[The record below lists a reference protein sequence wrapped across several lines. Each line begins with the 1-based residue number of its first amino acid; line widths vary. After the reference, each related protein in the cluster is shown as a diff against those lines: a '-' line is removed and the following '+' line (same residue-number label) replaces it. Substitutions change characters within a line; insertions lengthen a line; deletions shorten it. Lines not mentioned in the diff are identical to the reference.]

1 MISLRSEVH
10 NLPPE
15 QSNLTHLFPKPKPQ
29 LLTMAPLILEP
40 IDPAIR
46 TDQIES
52 EECLFTYY
60 YIPSRIPPS
69 IQPDP
74 SRFATTK
81 SIFPYPSDPRPPTP
95 ERGQLVTFIPGGNGH
110 GRQYFPLMLYLSEVL
125 PGYTYA
131 TYDRR
136 QMSLSQPISLSP
148 KVPGVKRKFS
158 HPQQARDTLAIIQA
172 LNFDTSIIFGS
183 SLGGIIAYQL
193 ALDHPSA
200 VTSLIIH
207 EAPTFSLLPDAS
219 KIYDGFRGMH
229 EDFEDGKDVARAWRR
244 FNKFFI
250 GLGDDKD
257 KKEKEVEGMRE
268 VSSPEVE
275 NEVNFWENEFLSA
288 FWTPDLRRLRGLA
301 APKNSRKGS
310 VFGSEVFEGLIV
322 EGRDGNPSIVVGG
335 ANPKRVGG
343 KVVIMRGERSGEAFY
358 ARACVEQ
365 AEVLGMGNGITGP
378 RDGVMIV
385 PGHHQGFEAEV
396 EAFAPV
402 FLDVLSGF
410 ELAEEEE
417 DDEEE
422 KEEVIPEPEIV
433 KVLSVETSQEYENP
447 PQFEVNEKCEKL
459 GKREKLEKKS
469 LQWTSRMSRL
479 FVA

>member
-1 MISLRSEVH
+1 
-10 NLPPE
+10 
-15 QSNLTHLFPKPKPQ
+15 
-29 LLTMAPLILEP
+29 
-40 IDPAIR
+40 
-46 TDQIES
+46 
-52 EECLFTYY
+52 
-60 YIPSRIPPS
+60 
-69 IQPDP
+69 
-74 SRFATTK
+74 
-81 SIFPYPSDPRPPTP
+81 
-95 ERGQLVTFIPGGNGH
+95 GQLVTFIPGGNGH

-136 QMSLSQPISLSP
+136 QMSLSQPISPSP

-310 VFGSEVFEGLIV
+310 V
-322 EGRDGNPSIVVGG
+322 
-335 ANPKRVGG
+335 
-343 KVVIMRGERSGEAFY
+343 VIMRGERSGEAFY

-378 RDGVMIV
+378 RDGVMMV

-402 FLDVLSGF
+402 FMDVLSGF
-410 ELAEEEE
+410 E
-417 DDEEE
+417 
-422 KEEVIPEPEIV
+422 
-433 KVLSVETSQEYENP
+433 
-447 PQFEVNEKCEKL
+447 
-459 GKREKLEKKS
+459 
-469 LQWTSRMSRL
+469 
-479 FVA
+479 